1 MKKYSMDNLT
11 SNIKQVM
18 VIFLV
23 VFVILIS
30 YLSYFTLFKGPEIVT
45 RPDNRRMWDIRN
57 KVVRGTIYDRNGKE
71 LSVSEKVKDNQY
83 KRVYKGGAATA
94 HVLGYYDPQYGIT
107 GLENLYDSYL
117 SSNISASLLAWVGN
131 GFKAVNKKGSDI
143 YTSLD
148 YGLQKTAYDA
158 LGSSIG
164 AVVVLKVDTGEIL
177 ALVSKPSFDPNNL
190 SKNWKSLTGNKKI
203 PLLNRA
209 VSGLYPPGSTF
220 KVITGIS
227 ALDNIPGIKEETFDD
242 KGKMDLGGGYT
253 LSNDKGKAMGKINF
267 EQAMIKSS
275 NVFFG
280 NLGMRLENEL
290 YKTAQKFGFN
300 KNVPGDGIII
310 DKSRFPSYKSNEKGN
325 LAQSGIG
332 QAEILATPV
341 QMALVA
347 QTIANKGVMLEPTLI
362 NKIKDYNGSVIREV
376 NTLQVEK
383 VTTPE
388 YADEIARYM
397 SEVVAK
403 GTGTRA
409 KVSGIQV
416 CGKTG
421 TAQHIESKT
430 PHSWFI
436 GFAPYKNPQIAI
448 AVIVEEGGYG
458 GTAAA
463 QISSK
468 VMSRYFKK

>member
-1 MKKYSMDNLT
+1 MDNLT
-11 SNIKQVM
+11 INIKRVM
-18 VIFLV
+18 VIFLI
-23 VFVILIS
+23 VFVVLIS
-30 YLSYFTLFKGPEIVT
+30 YLSYFTLVKGPGIVT

-71 LSVSEKVKDNQY
+71 LSVSEKAKNNEY
-83 KRVYKGGAATA
+83 KRVYNGGAAAA
-94 HVLGYYDPQYGIT
+94 HVLGYYDAQYGIT

-117 SSNISASLLAWVGN
+117 SSNISASFFAWVGN
-131 GFKAVNKKGSDI
+131 GFKEVDKNGDDVYS
-143 YTSLD
+143 TLD

-158 LGSSIG
+158 LGSSRG
-164 AVVVLKVDTGEIL
+164 SVVVLKVDTGEIL
-177 ALVSKPSFDPNNL
+177 AMVSKPSYDPNNL
-190 SKNWKSLTGNKKI
+190 SKIWKSLNENEQR
-203 PLLNRA
+203 PLLNRS

-220 KVITGIS
+220 KVVTGIS
-227 ALDNIPGIKEETFDD
+227 ALENIEGIEKEIFNDT
-242 KGKMDLGGGYT
+242 GKLKLGEDYT

-267 EQAMIKSS
+267 EQAMVKSS

-280 NLGMRLENEL
+280 NLGIRLENDL
-290 YKTAQKFGFN
+290 FKTAEDFRFN
-300 KNVPGDGIII
+300 RDIPADGIII

-332 QAEILATPV
+332 QAEVLATPV

-347 QTIANKGVMLEPTLI
+347 QTIANNGVMMKPTLV
-362 NKIKDYNGSVIREV
+362 NKVTDYNGNVIKSLTPSSIGEV
-376 NTLQVEK
+376 TYPGYATEIRGFMRK
-383 VTTPE
+383 VV
-388 YADEIARYM
+388 
-397 SEVVAK
+397 SG

-409 KVSGIQV
+409 GISGVQV

-436 GFAPYKNPQIAI
+436 GFAPYNKPEIAI
-448 AVIVEEGGYG
+448 AVIVEDGGYG

-463 QISSK
+463 AISAK
-468 VMSRYFKK
+468 VMNKYF

>member
-1 MKKYSMDNLT
+1 MDNLT
-11 SNIKQVM
+11 VNIKRVM
-18 VIFLV
+18 VIFLI
-23 VFVILIS
+23 VFVVLIS
-30 YLSYFTLFKGPEIVT
+30 YLAYFTLFRGPEIAA

-71 LSVSEKVKDNQY
+71 LSVSDKAKNGNY
-83 KRVYKGGAATA
+83 IRSYKGGPATA
-94 HVLGYYDPQYGIT
+94 QVLGYYDPQYGIS

-117 SSNISASLLAWVGN
+117 SSNVSASLAAWVGN
-131 GFKAVNKKGSDI
+131 GFKEANKKGDDV

-148 YGLQKTAYDA
+148 FGLQQAAYNA
-158 LGSSIG
+158 LGSSRG
-164 AVVVLKVDTGEIL
+164 SVVVIKVDTGEIL
-177 ALVSKPSFDPNNL
+177 AMVSKPSYDPNKLGTVWKKL
-190 SKNWKSLTGNKKI
+190 SEDPHR
-203 PLLNRA
+203 PLLNRS

-220 KVITGIS
+220 KVVTGIS
-227 ALDNIPGIKEETFDD
+227 ALENISGIVEETFNDQ
-242 KGKMDLGGGYT
+242 GKLVLGKDYT

-280 NLGMRLENEL
+280 NLGIRLEDKL
-290 YKTAQKFGFN
+290 FKTAGRFGFN
-300 KNVPGDGIII
+300 RNIPADGIII
-310 DKSRFPSYKSNEKGN
+310 DNSRFPKYKASEKGN
-325 LAQSGIG
+325 LAQAGIG

-347 QTIANKGVMLEPTLI
+347 QTVANGGTMMKPVLVNKVVNYDGKTVKELKPSALEQVTSEGYAAEI
-362 NKIKDYNGSVIREV
+362 GRYMREV
-376 NTLQVEK
+376 VE
-383 VTTPE
+383 
-388 YADEIARYM
+388 
-397 SEVVAK
+397 K

-409 KVSGIQV
+409 QVSGVQV

-421 TAQHIESKT
+421 TAQHVESKT

-436 GFAPYKNPQIAI
+436 GFAPYKNPQIAL

-463 QISSK
+463 K
-468 VMSRYFKK
+468 VSAAVMGRYFKK